1 MAKPL
6 SMTQV
11 LRQLL
16 PEDLARRCLS
26 PDVEPRAAG
35 SLVLFWVRSA
45 MRADSNPALEAAC
58 AAARSLDLPLLVYQG
73 LDDRHPF
80 ASDRVWTFVL
90 QGARDLARALEA
102 RGVRYAFHLRRP
114 GHTQPALRDLARD
127 AALIFCDAV
136 PVAPLT
142 TWTAALAAS
151 AEAPVVEVDAACVVP
166 LTATR
171 KPYERAFAFKNATK
185 KARKAWLGW
194 EPEEQ
199 PAPRPY
205 LGALGFEP
213 VDFEAADVA
222 ALVAACDVDHGVG
235 PVAHTVGGSRA
246 GEARW
251 AAFRDQRLTRY
262 ARDRND
268 ALRPGVSRLS
278 AYFHF
283 GMLSPL
289 RVAREC
295 VGIGG
300 GGADK
305 FLDELLVWRE
315 SAWHFCHHGGVDLD
329 SLDAIPEWARE
340 TLDAHRDDPRPEVRS
355 ALELELAHTGDDLWD
370 AAQESLLRHGELH
383 NNVRMTWGKA
393 LLPWSPSPEAAL
405 ARLVELNHRYAL
417 DGRDPSSYGG
427 LLWCLG
433 QFDRPFPP
441 AEPITGELRGRSTEF
456 HATRLDTVKYRSR
469 CTSPSAPRRR
479 IAVVG
484 AGLAG
489 LAAAEALDAAGHGVV
504 VFDKGRGVGGRTS
517 TRRADATGFDHGAQ
531 YFTARDP
538 RFRRVV
544 DMWIEEGIVEPW
556 GGRLAVL
563 DEPAVI
569 RAREERADD
578 VRFVGVPGMNAMAKR
593 TARDLDIRCG
603 SRVESLQRNGGGW
616 ELALEGGRSQADFD
630 LVLVTTPPAQAAPLL
645 AGSPELQGLAESVSM
660 DPCVALMVAFDGPI
674 DVPFDGAFVN
684 HGPLS
689 WICRNSS
696 KPGRP
701 EPEAWVLHAGPDWSR
716 DHFEDELESVRDE
729 LLSAFGTA
737 AGITVPAPIHADRM
751 RWLFSAA
758 SPPRAEGAAFDA
770 AAGLGVAGDWMNG
783 SKVQGAWLAGR
794 ALAGR
799 VLAAC
804 ASVETRD
811 PWG

>member
-1 MAKPL
+1 
-6 SMTQV
+6 MTKV

-16 PEDLARRCLS
+16 PEDLAKRCLS
-26 PDVEPRAAG
+26 PDVEPREAG
-35 SLVLFWVRSA
+35 TLVLLWVRSA

-58 AAARSLDLPLLVYQG
+58 AAARRLDLPVLVYQG

-80 ASDRVWTFVL
+80 ASDRVWRFVL
-90 QGARDLARALEA
+90 EGARDLAADLEA
-102 RGVRYAFHLRRP
+102 RGIRYVFQLRRP
-114 GHTQPALRDLARD
+114 GHVQPALKDLARH
-127 AALIFCDAV
+127 AALTFCDAV
-136 PVAPLT
+136 PVEPLKG
-142 TWTAALAAS
+142 WTAALAAS
-151 AEAPVVEVDAACVVP
+151 SEAPVVEVDASCVVP
-166 LTATR
+166 LTATGR
-171 KPYERAFAFKNATK
+171 PYERAFAFKNATK

-199 PAPRPY
+199 PAPPLY
-205 LGALGFEP
+205 QGPLGFEP
-213 VDFEAADVA
+213 VDLQAADLA
-222 ALVAACDVDHGVG
+222 ELVAACDVDHGVG

-246 GEARW
+246 AEERW
-251 AAFRDQRLTRY
+251 RAFRDGRLARY

-295 VGIGG
+295 QRIGG
-300 GGADK
+300 AGADK

-315 SAWHFCHHGGVDLD
+315 AAWHFCHHAGVDLD
-329 SLDAIPEWARE
+329 SLDAIPDWARE
-340 TLDAHRDDPRPEVRS
+340 TLDAHRDDPRPGQRS
-355 ALELELAHTGDDLWD
+355 ALELELARTGDELWD

-405 ARLVELNHRYAL
+405 ARLVQLNHRYAL

-456 HATRLDTVKYRSR
+456 HATRLDAARYRAR
-469 CTSPSAPRRR
+469 CNSPSGPRLRV
-479 IAVVG
+479 AVVG
-484 AGLAG
+484 AGIAG
-489 LAAAEALDAAGHGVV
+489 LSAAEALDAAGHAVV

-517 TRRADATGFDHGAQ
+517 TRRADPTGFDHGAQ

-544 DMWIEEGIVEPW
+544 DLWVEEGIVAPW
-556 GGRLAVL
+556 EGRLAVL
-563 DEPAVI
+563 DEPGEV
-569 RAREERADD
+569 RAREERAGEE
-578 VRFVGVPGMNAMAKR
+578 RFVGVPGMNAMAKR
-593 TARDLDIRCG
+593 IARDLDVRCG
-603 SRVESLQRNGGGW
+603 SRVESMHRDEGRW
-616 ELALEGGRSQADFD
+616 AVTLEGERSQGDFD

-645 AGSPELQGLAESVSM
+645 GGSPRLKGLAESVPM
-660 DPCVALMVAFDGPI
+660 DPCIALMVAFDAPI
-674 DVPFDGAFVN
+674 EVPFDGAFVN
-684 HGPLS
+684 HGALS

-701 EPEAWVLHAGPDWSR
+701 RGEAWVLHAGPDWSR
-716 DHFEDELESVRDE
+716 AHFEGEADVVQEE
-729 LLSAFGTA
+729 LLSAFRRATGA
-737 AGITVPAPIHADRM
+737 AVPEPIHADRM

-758 SPPRAEGAAFDA
+758 NPPRAEGAAFDV
-770 AAGLGVAGDWMNG
+770 AAGLGVAGDWLNG

-799 VLAAC
+799 VMGSW
-804 ASVETRD
+804 ASAEARA

>member
-1 MAKPL
+1 MA
-6 SMTQV
+6 QV
-11 LRQLL
+11 LRRLL
-16 PEDLARRCLS
+16 PDDLAQRCLS
-26 PDVEPRAAG
+26 PDAQPKVDG
-35 SLVLFWVRSA
+35 THVLFWVRAA

-58 AAARSLDLPLLVYQG
+58 AAARELDLPLLVYQG

-80 ASDRVWTFVL
+80 ASDRTWTFVL
-90 QGARDLARALEA
+90 QGARDLAADLEA
-102 RGVRYAFHLRRP
+102 RGIRYVFHLRRP

-127 AALIFCDAV
+127 AALVLCDAA

-142 TWTAALAAS
+142 SWTAALAAS
-151 AEAPVVEVDAACVVP
+151 TGAPVVEVDASCVVP
-166 LTATR
+166 LTATS
-171 KPYERAFAFKNATK
+171 KPYERAFAFKNASK

-199 PAPRPY
+199 PAPAPY
-205 LGALGFEP
+205 QGALGFEP
-213 VDFEAADVA
+213 IDPRTAEVGE
-222 ALVAACDVDHGVG
+222 LVAACDVDHGVG

-246 GEARW
+246 GGARW
-251 AAFRDQRLTRY
+251 DAFRDGPLARY

-295 VGIGG
+295 LSIGG

-315 SAWHFCHHGGVDLD
+315 AAWHFCHHAGVDLD
-329 SLDAIPEWARE
+329 SLDAIPQWARD
-340 TLDAHRDDPRPEVRS
+340 TLDAHRSDPRPGGRS

-370 AAQESLLRHGELH
+370 AAQQSLLRHGELH

-393 LLPWSPSPEAAL
+393 LLPWSPSPEVAL
-405 ARLVELNHRYAL
+405 SRLVDLNHRYAL

-441 AEPITGELRGRSTEF
+441 AEPISGELRGRSTEF
-456 HATRLDTVKYRSR
+456 HATRLDTTKYRSR
-469 CTSPSAPRRR
+469 CTSPSAPKLRV
-479 IAVVG
+479 AVVG

-489 LAAAEALDAAGHGVV
+489 LSAAEALDAAGHGVI

-517 TRRADATGFDHGAQ
+517 TRRADPTGFDHGAQ

-544 DMWIEEGIVEPW
+544 DMWVEEGVVEPW
-556 GGRLAVL
+556 AGRIAVL
-563 DEPAVI
+563 DEPAVV
-569 RAREERADD
+569 RARQERAGE
-578 VRFVGVPGMNAMAKR
+578 VRFVGVPGMSAMAKR
-593 TARDLDIRCG
+593 TARDLDVRCG
-603 SRVESLQRNGGGW
+603 SRVESVCRVDGLW
-616 ELALEGGRSQADFD
+616 KVDLEGGRSHGDFD

-645 AGSPELQGLAESVSM
+645 AGSPRLQALAASVPM
-660 DPCVALMVAFDGPI
+660 DPCVALMVAFEAPI
-674 DVPFDGAFVN
+674 AVPFDGAFVN

-701 EPEAWVLHAGPDWSR
+701 DPEAWVLHAGPDWSR
-716 DHFEDELESVRDE
+716 AHFEDAEAEVRDE
-729 LLSAFGTA
+729 LLSAFRSATGA
-737 AGITVPAPIHADRM
+737 AVPEPLHADRM

-758 SPPRAEGAAFDA
+758 APPRDEGAAFDA
-770 AAGLGVAGDWMNG
+770 TAGLGVAGDWLNG

-799 VLAAC
+799 VLASC
-804 ASVETRD
+804 ASVETRA